1 MTQGSLI
8 DSLRASGSRP
18 GVRLAVLYV
27 LFFASGMSGLC
38 VEIAFSKYLGFV
50 FGTTAYAVST
60 VLAAFMAGL
69 AIGNVIGGRL
79 SSRLARPVRVY
90 GLCELAVGV
99 YALLCPLLFSGLG
112 ALVSWVGPS
121 LAGATE
127 GAAAL
132 TLLRFVLAWA
142 VILPPTIMMGVSF
155 PLLSRS
161 LTDFTQL
168 GRTLTRL
175 YTLNTLGAAAGTF
188 LSTYVLI
195 QLLGLFGTLAFAFV
209 VNALVCVGAL
219 WISVAPAAAA
229 VPALAADAEPAF
241 RVDAVD
247 GADAVAGSPATG
259 AEADAVPLA
268 KGAEAPV
275 VKAADA
281 PVATAGAGARTSRF
295 WPLYLLAIFSG
306 IITLS
311 FEVVWT
317 HVLALLVGTSTYA
330 FGLVL
335 TIFLLALA
343 FGGYVVSRYLSALP
357 ATRVQQLLSV
367 LLVLLGGVVTATLP
381 LWEDAN
387 QVFTFVGLWRP
398 SFVVREVTRAVVVFG
413 LIFVPATLMGVL
425 FPLALALLRE
435 AGADVGRRV
444 GLAVS
449 LNTCATI
456 VGTTLTGFFLIE
468 WLGSE
473 WTLRSLC
480 IASVLPA
487 FALLGGWRSP
497 WPRIA
502 LGGLAALVVVAVL
515 RKDAWDME
523 VLGNGANIYFSPS
536 YDVHQHRLTWMRED
550 VHGGFTSVVT
560 DGQVHTIMTNGKFE
574 GNDGPERVDQV
585 LVAVVPNLYVK
596 QRRHAVNIGIGTGQ
610 TLSVIHGFGYK
621 QIEAVDISPNI
632 VAAAD
637 HTFSSINAGVFH
649 KPNVELFYR
658 DGRNHLLLNTK
669 PYDLIAVELS
679 SVWFASAGNLYSH
692 EFYELCRANLAP
704 DGVLQQWIQLHHI
717 TLDDIAAVFVTLKQV
732 FPHVEFWV
740 GGHQGILVA
749 SQKPL
754 RRTIDRF
761 RDLPRPI
768 QSVLATVHVDEMS
781 DILDHLLIPAG
792 AMDHVLQTITRDP
805 SRIST
810 DDNLLL
816 EYSTPRAN
824 ELDEAFEA
832 NIAALRAAVQ
842 GAPSRSASTPA
853 R

>member
-1 MTQGSLI
+1 MSLESVLARWPRARSRT
-8 DSLRASGSRP
+8 DLR
-18 GVRLAVLYV
+18 LLVLYG
-27 LFFASGMSGLC
+27 LFFASGLSALC
-38 VEIAFSKYLGFV
+38 IELVFSKYLGFV
-50 FGTTAYAVST
+50 FGTTAYAIST

-79 SSRLARPVRVY
+79 SSRLAQPVRVY
-90 GLCELAVGV
+90 GVCELIVGV
-99 YALLCPLLFSGLG
+99 YALLCPIFFGWLST
-112 ALVSWVGPS
+112 LVSWIGPS
-121 LAGATE
+121 VAHAGE

-132 TLLRFVLAWA
+132 TLLRFGLSWV

-161 LTDFTQL
+161 LTDFAHL

-175 YTLNTLGAAAGTF
+175 YTLNTLGAAFGTF

-209 VNALVCVGAL
+209 VNALVFAGSYWLSVQPRAVAVEAGGGEAALDGGPHTDSGSRGSGVGAV
-219 WISVAPAAAA
+219 SSEPVAAVEPAAG
-229 VPALAADAEPAF
+229 ALPAF
-241 RVDAVD
+241 AGEPVTPAVND
-247 GADAVAGSPATG
+247 PKLG
-259 AEADAVPLA
+259 
-268 KGAEAPV
+268 
-275 VKAADA
+275 
-281 PVATAGAGARTSRF
+281 RTF
-295 WPLYLLAIFSG
+295 WPLYLLAVFSG
-306 IITLS
+306 VITLS

-343 FGGYVVSRYLSALP
+343 LGGYTVSRYLSALS
-357 ATRVQQLLSV
+357 ASAVQRLLSV
-367 LLVLLGGVVTATLP
+367 LLVLLGSVVIATLP
-381 LWEDAN
+381 LWENAN
-387 QVFTFVGLWRP
+387 EVFTFVGLWRP
-398 SFVVREVTRAVVVFG
+398 SFIWREVTRGLVVFG

-435 AGADVGRRV
+435 AGRDVGRRV

-456 VGTTLTGFFLIE
+456 VGSTLTGFLLIE
-468 WLGSE
+468 LLGSE
-473 WTLRSLC
+473 WTLRSLG

-487 FALLGGWRSP
+487 FALLGGWRSLFG
-497 WPRIA
+497 R
-502 LGGLAALVVVAVL
+502 ALVAAAAVL
-515 RKDAWDME
+515 VILSALKKDAWDMA
-523 VLGNGANIYFSPS
+523 VLGNGANIYFAPS
-536 YDVHQHRLTWMRED
+536 YDIYQHRLTWLRED

-560 DGQVHTIMTNGKFE
+560 DGDVHTIMTNGKFE

-596 QRRHAVNIGIGTGQ
+596 HRRRAVNIGLGTGQ
-610 TLSVIHGFGYK
+610 TLSVIEKFGYK
-621 QIEAVDISPNI
+621 EIEAVDISPNI

-637 HTFSSINAGVFH
+637 GTFSSINGGVFR
-649 KPNVELFYR
+649 KPNIELRYR

-692 EFYELCRANLAP
+692 EFYELCRANLQP

-717 TLDDIAAVFVTLKQV
+717 TLDDVAMVINTLKQV

-749 SQKPL
+749 SRAPL
-754 RRTIDRF
+754 ERQINRF
-761 RDLPRPI
+761 RDLPAPI
-768 QSVLATVHVDEMS
+768 RGILGTVHVDEMHE
-781 DILDHLLIPAG
+781 ILEHLLIPAD
-792 AMDHVLQTITRDP
+792 AMDRVLTRITRDP
-805 SRIST
+805 ERIST
-810 DDNLLL
+810 DNNLLL

-824 ELDEAFEA
+824 ELDEVFES
-832 NIAALRAAVQ
+832 NIAELRAAV
-842 GAPSRSASTPA
+842 GG
-853 R
+853 

>member
-1 MTQGSLI
+1 MNLDRFISVARK
-8 DSLRASGSRP
+8 SASRESI
-18 GVRLAVLYV
+18 RLAVLYG
-27 LFFASGMSGLC
+27 LFFASGLSALC
-38 VEIAFSKYLGFV
+38 VELVFSKYLGFV

-79 SSRLARPVRVY
+79 SSKLARPVRMY
-90 GLCELAVGV
+90 GWCELAVGV
-99 YALLCPLLFSGLG
+99 YALICPLFFDALS

-121 LAGATE
+121 ISQATE

-132 TLLRFVLAWA
+132 TFLRFGLAWI

-161 LTDFTQL
+161 LTDFAHL

-175 YTLNTLGAAAGTF
+175 YTLNTLGAALGTF

-195 QLLGLFGTLAFAFV
+195 QVFGLFGTLAFAFA
-209 VNALVCVGAL
+209 VNALVCLGAY
-219 WISVAPAAAA
+219 WISASPSTAEHEASNADVVSEALGGEVTPSTPVAGQARGSAPAEATEKPGIG
-229 VPALAADAEPAF
+229 VLSDA
-241 RVDAVD
+241 
-247 GADAVAGSPATG
+247 S
-259 AEADAVPLA
+259 
-268 KGAEAPV
+268 
-275 VKAADA
+275 
-281 PVATAGAGARTSRF
+281 RTF
-295 WPLYLLAIFSG
+295 WPLYLLAVFSG
-306 IITLS
+306 VVTLS

-343 FGGYVVSRYLSALP
+343 LGGYVVSRYLSALS
-357 ATRVQQLLSV
+357 ATAVRRLLSIV
-367 LLVLLGGVVTATLP
+367 LVLLGGVVIASLP
-381 LWEDAN
+381 LWQDAN
-387 QVFTFVGLWRP
+387 EVFTFVGLWRP
-398 SFVVREVTRAVVVFG
+398 SFFTREATRAVVVFG
-413 LIFVPATLMGVL
+413 LIFIPATLMGVL

-435 AGADVGRRV
+435 AGSDVGRRV
-444 GLAVS
+444 GVAVS

-456 VGTTLTGFFLIE
+456 AGSTLTGFLLIE

-473 WTLRSLC
+473 WTLRCLG
-480 IASVLPA
+480 IVSVLPA
-487 FALLGGWRSP
+487 LVLLTGWRGLLQ
-497 WPRIA
+497 RA
-502 LGGLAALVVVAVL
+502 LVATLAALVIL
-515 RKDAWDME
+515 SGLHEDAWDMA

-536 YDVHQHRLTWMRED
+536 YDVRKHRLTWLRED
-550 VHGGFTSVVT
+550 VHGGFTSIVT
-560 DGQVHTIMTNGKFE
+560 DGEVHTIMTNGKFE

-596 QRRHAVNIGIGTGQ
+596 RRRRAVNIGLGTGQ
-610 TLSVIHGFGYK
+610 TLSVIEAFGYK
-621 QIEAVDISPNI
+621 EIEAVDISPNI

-637 HTFSSINAGVFH
+637 DTFSTINGGVFH
-649 KPNVELFYR
+649 KPNVKLRYR

-692 EFYELCRANLAP
+692 EFYELCRRNLNS
-704 DGVLQQWIQLHHI
+704 DGILQQWIQLHHI
-717 TLDDIAAVFVTLKQV
+717 KLEDVATVFNTLEQV

-749 SQKPL
+749 SQEPL
-754 RRTIDRF
+754 QRQF
-761 RDLPRPI
+761 KSFGDLPRPI
-768 QSVLATVHVDEMS
+768 RSVLGSVHVDEMS
-781 DILDHLLIPAG
+781 DITDHLLIPAD
-792 AMDHVLQTITRDP
+792 AMDRVLTRITRDP
-805 SRIST
+805 GRITT

-824 ELDEAFEA
+824 DLDDVFES
-832 NIAALRAAVQ
+832 NMLELRAAV
-842 GAPSRSASTPA
+842 GD
-853 R
+853 